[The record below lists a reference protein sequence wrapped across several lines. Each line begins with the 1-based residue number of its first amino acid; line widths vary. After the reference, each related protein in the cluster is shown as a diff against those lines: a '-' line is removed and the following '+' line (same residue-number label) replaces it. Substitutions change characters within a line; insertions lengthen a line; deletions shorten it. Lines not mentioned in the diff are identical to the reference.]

1 MALPAGL
8 QPRLREVPALAW
20 TVTRAFTAVPP
31 ANRTRPGPVRLL
43 SALWSVPAFMV
54 LYLPLLLFS
63 VWSGRVVR
71 LDRRALLLV
80 LPAGWPLERVKLTVP
95 FAWLLATAG
104 PVGLFAPVPVM
115 VALGVP
121 LVTDL
126 AGVLV
131 AACRAGP
138 GSAGH
143 AKQLAGQGH
152 PVATVG
158 LYAANPRGQG
168 HGSALLDV
176 LFEQAPAGDYSPTK
190 YGPRPTRKPLW
201 SAKTR
206 ALWSSRSC
214 RVEKGGWARAKR
226 GVTGSILSSQIA
238 ASTHTRAV
246 ATARISRAATGA
258 CAMLTHRPLA
268 YRADDD
274 GGGQHEAAHPTPAAR
289 PALPALHPES
299 PVVRRHRRG
308 LRHLAKTPVGGD
320 AGAVARAL
328 HQVAPAA
335 PEQRPDP
342 SPPEVSAAGRR
353 GRQWW
358 WLWRRS

>member
-1 MALPAGL
+1 MALPVGL

-31 ANRTRPGPVRLL
+31 ANQTRPGPMRLL
-43 SALWSVPAFMV
+43 SALWSVPAFMF
-54 LYLPLLLFS
+54 LYLPILLFS
-63 VWSGRVVR
+63 VWSGYVVR

-80 LPAGWPLERVKLTVP
+80 LPAGRALERVKLTVP

-104 PVGLFAPVPVM
+104 PVGLFAPGPMM

-176 LFEQAPAGDYSPTK
+176 LLEQAPAG
-190 YGPRPTRKPLW
+190 LW
-201 SAKTR
+201 
-206 ALWSSRSC
+206 L
-214 RVEKGGWARAKR
+214 
-226 GVTGSILSSQIA
+226 L
-238 ASTHTRAV
+238 
-246 ATARISRAATGA
+246 ATAREDALARLYISRYGFRVWDPS
-258 CAMLTHRPLA
+258 RPLLLE
-268 YRADDD
+268 R
-274 GGGQHEAAHPTPAAR
+274 PPA
-289 PALPALHPES
+289 
-299 PVVRRHRRG
+299 
-308 LRHLAKTPVGGD
+308 T
-320 AGAVARAL
+320 
-328 HQVAPAA
+328 VAPAA
-335 PEQRPDP
+335 R
-342 SPPEVSAAGRR
+342 A
-353 GRQWW
+353 
-358 WLWRRS
+358 